1 MLNHFMMCLKANVVV
16 DGTYQNDWV
25 VKSDVKRG
33 SDEVV
38 MFMWLFSH
46 LRGRQK
52 SVDNSNLLT

>member
-1 MLNHFMMCLKANVVV
+1 MVV

-38 MFMWLFSH
+38 GDVHVVVVSSEGAPKI
-46 LRGRQK
+46 GR
-52 SVDNSNLLT
+52 